1 MIFKERTTILFGN
14 ITCDPSIYTMGHPK
28 FIISNQKEESISAL
42 RVKCFLFFLFILF
55 QKEENKRT
63 NETLE
68 EKLTE
73 LKGLHENNQV
83 SI

>member
-1 MIFKERTTILFGN
+1 M
-14 ITCDPSIYTMGHPK
+14 DHPK
-28 FIISNQKEESISAL
+28 FIISNQKEESIRAL
-42 RVKCFLFFLFILF
+42 RVKCFFVFFILF

-83 SI
+83 NILI